1 MRWPRRTLPRRRQHH
16 PATAVDG
23 ARTWLAPACRRQRR
37 PQDRHRPRA
46 EIWESQGEKS
56 PHSAAHYGVYAFK
69 PTGWLAFFGP
79 GTEAY
84 TGVTV
89 WLEAHKQNQFLYRP
103 ASDGNTLQRFG
114 ELTAAAVLQLLLP
127 LLIILLGFSTFAGER
142 ESGTLRQVL
151 SLGVDRHDLALGLL
165 LVPAVLLG
173 AAALTAAEA
182 DSASGGLVRTSSNFA
197 RRRFRWLRSEAIE
210 RLLLRS

>member
-1 MRWPRRTLPRRRQHH
+1 M
-16 PATAVDG
+16 
-23 ARTWLAPACRRQRR
+23 
-37 PQDRHRPRA
+37 
-46 EIWESQGEKS
+46 
-56 PHSAAHYGVYAFK
+56 
-69 PTGWLAFFGP
+69 
-79 GTEAY
+79 
-84 TGVTV
+84 
-89 WLEAHKQNQFLYRP
+89 
-103 ASDGNTLQRFG
+103 QRFG